1 MSAVAE
7 AFPSRWADEA
17 AWYARHGDYAWLAE
31 TLAAA
36 LGAADQRRV
45 VEVGCGVGEST
56 VVLARAGFSVCV
68 VEPIAACR
76 DEAAQRLAAAG
87 AEIAGRVTFIDADV
101 TALPDAARRQLEAFD
116 PRAVACWLA
125 GAPDEV
131 TALPGGRPGEG
142 VARHR
147 ETMQR
152 GCAELAAA
160 LPGVTVLQ
168 VADRTVMPWAAKDIG
183 RDLTL
188 KVQQQLV
195 LKDLPFQLSK
205 ADTLFRKLTPTPHE
219 AATLGKLSGPM
230 RGAIPLLGMALA
242 RRA

>member
-1 MSAVAE
+1 MSTVTDT
-7 AFPSRWADEA
+7 FPARWADEA
-17 AWYARHGDYAWLAE
+17 AWYARHGDYGWLTEA
-31 TLAAA
+31 LAA
-36 LGAADQRRV
+36 LLPNDLRI

-56 VVLARAGFSVCV
+56 VVLARAGFSVLV
-68 VEPIAACR
+68 IEPLAACR
-76 DEAAQRLAAAG
+76 IEAARRLAEAG
-87 AEIAGRVTFIDADV
+87 PECVARITFVDADV
-101 TALPDAARRQLEAFD
+101 TALPEAARAQLLDFD
-116 PRAVACWLA
+116 PRAVVCWLA

-147 ETMQR
+147 EAMQR
-152 GCAELAAA
+152 GCAELAAS
-160 LPGVTVLQ
+160 LPGVLFLQ
-168 VADRTVMPWAAKDIG
+168 IADRTVMPWAAKDIG

-188 KVQQQLV
+188 RVQQQLV
-195 LKDLPFQLSK
+195 LKDLPFSLSK

-242 RRA
+242 RRI